1 MKEKYERKEIMSP
14 DEKFTAIANL
24 KEQLEENFITL
35 GQLLSEIKR
44 AKLYRFKGYEKFK
57 DFVEGEYALSGS
69 LGAKLVQSFDLFIE
83 EMDMDE
89 GTVKEI
95 GFDKL
100 QMVRPLITKADFKER
115 EAWVQKAEE
124 MPTKDLRDHIKELRK
139 QEKGDDVD
147 LKSVFVDQYLEK
159 MLTWFNCSGKELQF
173 KLALFFQDADL
184 EAVKKVVKER
194 QRAFELE
201 QSQTTKEKE

>member
-1 MKEKYERKEIMSP
+1 MKEKYEHKETMSP

-124 MPTKDLRDHIKELRK
+124 MPTKDLREHIKELKK

-147 LKSVFVDQYLEK
+147 IKSVFIDQYLEK

-201 QSQTTKEKE
+201 QQQSKTEN

>member
-1 MKEKYERKEIMSP
+1 MKEKYEQKEIMSP
-14 DEKFTAIANL
+14 DEKFAAIANL
-24 KEQLEENFITL
+24 KEELEENFITL

-100 QMVRPLITKADFKER
+100 QMVRPMIAKADFKER

-124 MPTKDLRDHIKELRK
+124 MPTKDLREHIKELKK
-139 QEKGDDVD
+139 QEKGDEVD
-147 LKSVFVDQYLEK
+147 IKSVFIDQYLEK

-201 QSQTTKEKE
+201 QQENKKEN

>member
-1 MKEKYERKEIMSP
+1 MKEKYEHKETMSP

-124 MPTKDLRDHIKELRK
+124 MPTKDLREHIKELKK

-147 LKSVFVDQYLEK
+147 IKSILIDQYLEK

-201 QSQTTKEKE
+201 QQQSKTEN

>member
-1 MKEKYERKEIMSP
+1 MKEKYEHKETMSP
-14 DEKFTAIANL
+14 DEKFSAIANL

-124 MPTKDLRDHIKELRK
+124 MPTKDLREHIKELKK

-147 LKSVFVDQYLEK
+147 VKSILIDQYLEK

-201 QSQTTKEKE
+201 QQQSKTEN

>member
-1 MKEKYERKEIMSP
+1 MKEKYERQESMTP

-89 GTVKEI
+89 GLVKEI

-100 QMVRPLITKADFKER
+100 QMVRPLMAKADFKER
-115 EAWVQKAEE
+115 EAWVAKAEE
-124 MPTKDLRDHIKELRK
+124 LPTKDLREHIKELK
-139 QEKGDDVD
+139 KLEKGDEVD
-147 LKSVFVDQYLEK
+147 IKSVFIDQYLEK
-159 MLTWFNCSGKELQF
+159 MLTWLNCSGKELQF

-184 EAVKKVVKER
+184 EAMKKVIKER

-201 QSQTTKEKE
+201 QQTNKEEN